1 MDLGN
6 DFIPVTSRPIISTAT
21 QSITTHTSDTA
32 TQPITTPT
40 EAQSSTQSSTEAKIQ
55 IERVLGINELSKDIL
70 IISLACLCLILA
82 IILAIIF
89 TKWRKLK
96 RAIQF
101 NVLAAGSSQSVFN
114 GTKFD

>member
-1 MDLGN
+1 MNLEN
-6 DFIPVTSRPIISTAT
+6 DFIPVTSKPIIPTATQTITTLTSDIAT
-21 QSITTHTSDTA
+21 QSITRLTSDQT
-32 TQPITTPT
+32 
-40 EAQSSTQSSTEAKIQ
+40 STEAKIQ
-55 IERVLGINELSKDIL
+55 LERVLGINELSKDIL

-101 NVLAAGSSQSVFN
+101 NVLAGGSSQSVFN
-114 GTKFD
+114 ATKFD

>member
-1 MDLGN
+1 MNLEN
-6 DFIPVTSRPIISTAT
+6 DFIPVTSKPIISTAT
-21 QSITTHTSDTA
+21 QTITKLTSGIATQSITTLTSDQT
-32 TQPITTPT
+32 
-40 EAQSSTQSSTEAKIQ
+40 STEAKIQ

-101 NVLAAGSSQSVFN
+101 NVLATGSSQSVFN
-114 GTKFD
+114 ATKFD